1 MLLTAFAVVAIT
13 TGYFLPDMMGRRKIL
28 ISTSIV
34 CALCLIIVAI
44 LTTAFADPSSSV
56 QKASIALIFIWYFS
70 FGAQGPVIWIV
81 TAESA
86 PTRNREKVLGLATFL
101 GFGVQL
107 IILFVSPYLQDPGY
121 GNLGSKIGFLWGAFS
136 VVMVAFA
143 FFFVPE
149 YKGFSLE
156 QLDYLFQQGVPT
168 RKFKGYHFDDDVLA
182 NDVQTEVLEGSD
194 KEKEAYGVDK

>member
-1 MLLTAFAVVAIT
+1 
-13 TGYFLPDMMGRRKIL
+13 
-28 ISTSIV
+28 
-34 CALCLIIVAI
+34 
-44 LTTAFADPSSSV
+44 
-56 QKASIALIFIWYFS
+56 
-70 FGAQGPVIWIV
+70 
-81 TAESA
+81 
-86 PTRNREKVLGLATFL
+86 
-101 GFGVQL
+101 
-107 IILFVSPYLQDPGY
+107 
-121 GNLGSKIGFLWGAFS
+121 
-136 VVMVAFA
+136 MVAFA